1 MSIDCSPTILPE
13 SIGSILLEPLPRLN
27 DDEWASAHFS
37 HLGLDIQ
44 IPPLRRAD
52 EKTQVIQDN
61 QSIAELEGHAKLS
74 CLLFIYMMYKIHF
87 KVA

>member
-13 SIGSILLEPLPRLN
+13 YIGSILPEPLTRLN
-27 DDEWASAHFS
+27 DNEWASAHFS
-37 HLGLDIQ
+37 HLEIDIQ

-52 EKTQVIQDN
+52 VKTQIIQDN

-74 CLLFIYMMYKIHF
+74 CLLFIYMMYKIHS